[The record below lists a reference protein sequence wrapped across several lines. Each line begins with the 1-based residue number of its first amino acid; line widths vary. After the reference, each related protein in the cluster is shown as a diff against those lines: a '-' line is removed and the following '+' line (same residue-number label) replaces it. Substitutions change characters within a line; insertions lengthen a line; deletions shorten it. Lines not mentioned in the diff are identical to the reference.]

1 MGLSMNKTYLELVN
15 DVLIRLREAEVQT
28 VSQNSYSKLI
38 GKFIND
44 GKRQVEDA
52 WSWNALRTTITIPTV
67 NGTSSYTLTG
77 SGVRFKVITVVDDTT
92 NSVLDNA
99 TYASVFQEQL
109 MDNSGTNVP
118 AYYAFN
124 GVDSNND
131 TKVEFYPTPNDV
143 YSIKFSIVKPQA
155 ELSDNST
162 VLIVPNEPV
171 IFYAYAKA
179 LAERGE
185 DGGLN
190 SGEAY
195 QLYLQSLADHIA
207 IESSRTQP
215 DIIWTN

>member
-1 MGLSMNKTYLELVN
+1 MSNKTYLELVN

-28 VSQNSYSKLI
+28 VSQNAYSKLI

-52 WSWNALRTTITIPTV
+52 WTWNSLRDTITVTTV
-67 NGTSSYTLTG
+67 NGTSNYTLTG
-77 SGVRFKVITVVDDTT
+77 VGTRFKVIDVVDDT
-92 NSVLDNA
+92 NDRRLDNA
-99 TYASVFQEQL
+99 THQSVFEIQL
-109 MDNSGTNVP
+109 TNPEVGLP
-118 AYYAFN
+118 SYYVFN

-131 TKVEFYPTPNDV
+131 TKVDLYPTPDAV
-143 YSIKFSIVKPQA
+143 FSVKFRVVKPQNV
-155 ELSDNST
+155 LSDNST
-162 VLIVPNEPV
+162 VLIVPEEPV

-185 DGGLN
+185 DGGLQ

-207 IESSRTQP
+207 IESSRSQP
-215 DIIWTN
+215 DIIWTD

>member
-1 MGLSMNKTYLELVN
+1 MNKTFLELVN

-28 VSQNSYSKLI
+28 VDQNSYSKLI
-38 GKFIND
+38 GRFIND

-52 WSWNALRTTITIPTV
+52 WNWNALKNTITVSTV
-67 NGTSSYTLTG
+67 NGTSNYVMTG
-77 SGVRFKVITVVDDTT
+77 SGVRFRILTVVDDTSNGLLDSAIYSSIFEEQYV
-92 NSVLDNA
+92 NSSAVG
-99 TYASVFQEQL
+99 S
-109 MDNSGTNVP
+109 P

-131 TKVEFYPTPNDV
+131 TKVEFYPTPDDV
-143 YSIKFSIVKPQA
+143 YSIKFSIIRPQA
-155 ELSDNST
+155 ELTTNST
-162 VLIVPNEPV
+162 VLLVPQEPV

-185 DGGLN
+185 DGGIT

>member
-1 MGLSMNKTYLELVN
+1 MNKTFLELVN

-52 WSWNALRTTITIPTV
+52 WNWNALKNTITVSTV
-67 NGTSSYTLTG
+67 NGTSNYVMTG
-77 SGVRFKVITVVDDTT
+77 SGVRFRILTVVDDTSNGLLDSAIYSSIFEEQYV
-92 NSVLDNA
+92 NSSAVG
-99 TYASVFQEQL
+99 S
-109 MDNSGTNVP
+109 P

-131 TKVEFYPTPNDV
+131 TKVEFYPTPDGV

-155 ELSDNST
+155 ELVTDST
-162 VLIVPNEPV
+162 VLTVPNEPV

-185 DGGLN
+185 DGGIT

-207 IESSRTQP
+207 IESSRSQP
-215 DIIWTN
+215 ELIWTN